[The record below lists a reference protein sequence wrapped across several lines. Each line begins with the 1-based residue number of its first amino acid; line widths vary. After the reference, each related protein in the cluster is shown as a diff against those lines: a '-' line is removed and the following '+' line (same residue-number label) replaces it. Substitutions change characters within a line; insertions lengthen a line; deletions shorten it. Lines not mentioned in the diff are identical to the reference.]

1 MLGPGGPRAFSAR
14 AGGAG
19 VYRRNYRAAAGMRVH
34 DPASKT
40 RFIHHIVPG
49 PMPPVAGVN
58 MQASIESTGNLERR
72 LTFSL
77 PEDRLQT
84 HISGRLGE
92 IARTTRI
99 KGFRPGKVPAK
110 VIEQR
115 FGQQVRSEAV
125 DGLLRETF
133 DAALRE
139 HELRIAGTPR
149 IDKGEGELSFVA
161 TVELVPDFGDVDVS
175 KLTVVRHS
183 AEINDA
189 DIDQMITNLR
199 EQRRSWSP
207 VTRGA
212 QDGDLVALET
222 WSQAGEER
230 LPAEGTE
237 KGSVIVGQ
245 GMMFEQIE
253 QGLVGLTAGEEKTL
267 DVEFPAD
274 WRVPALAGKQVKV
287 TVKAVDV
294 SAPVLPEVD
303 AEFIKSFGVKG
314 GDVEQFRKDIRAN
327 LERELK
333 GALMNRLRREVG
345 EQLIAAYASVEM
357 PPRLVENEARA
368 MLDQQLEQ
376 IRRSG
381 RNPGDVPADAH
392 EGFKD
397 AAAKR
402 VLVGLLVGEV
412 ARRNDLR
419 LDPKRLNETMRLIA
433 STYEEPEQVIEM
445 YRNDPQ
451 LMSGLQ
457 NRVMEEQVI
466 DWIAERAQHTEE
478 KLSFQDA
485 IRQ

>member
-1 MLGPGGPRAFSAR
+1 
-14 AGGAG
+14 
-19 VYRRNYRAAAGMRVH
+19 
-34 DPASKT
+34 
-40 RFIHHIVPG
+40 
-49 PMPPVAGVN
+49 
-58 MQASIESTGNLERR
+58 MQASIETTGNLERR
-72 LTFSL
+72 LSFSL
-77 PEDRLQT
+77 PEDRLNT

-115 FGQQVRSEAV
+115 FGAQVRGEAV

-133 DAALRE
+133 DAAIRE
-139 HELRIAGTPR
+139 HSLRVVGSPR
-149 IDKGEGELSFVA
+149 IDKGEQGDLSFVA
-161 TVELVPDFGDVDVS
+161 TVELVPEFGEIDVA
-175 KLTVVRHS
+175 KLNVVRHV
-183 AEINDA
+183 AEIGDA
-189 DIDQMITNLR
+189 DIDQMIENLR
-199 EQRRSWSP
+199 QQRRTWVP

-212 QDGDLVALET
+212 KEGDLVALET
-222 WSQAGEER
+222 FSQAGDER

-237 KGSVIVGQ
+237 KGTIVIGQ
-245 GMMFEQIE
+245 NMMFEAIE
-253 QGLVGLTAGEEKTL
+253 KGLVGLAKGEEKTL

-274 WRVPALAGKQVKV
+274 WRVETLAGKTVQVTVKV
-287 TVKAVDV
+287 TEVSEESLPAVD
-294 SAPVLPEVD
+294 D
-303 AEFIKSFGVKG
+303 AFIKSFGVKA

-345 EQLIAAYASVEM
+345 EQLIANFSSVEL

-368 MLDQQLEQ
+368 MLAQQVEQ

-381 RNPGDVPADAH
+381 RDPGQVPADAH
-392 EGFKD
+392 EGFKE
-397 AAAKR
+397 AAGKR

-412 ARRNDLR
+412 ARINDLK
-419 LDPKRLNETMRLIA
+419 LEPKRLNETMRLIA

-485 IRQ
+485 IRG

>member
-1 MLGPGGPRAFSAR
+1 
-14 AGGAG
+14 
-19 VYRRNYRAAAGMRVH
+19 
-34 DPASKT
+34 
-40 RFIHHIVPG
+40 
-49 PMPPVAGVN
+49 

-72 LTFSL
+72 LSFSL
-77 PEDRLQT
+77 PEDRLNT
-84 HISGRLGE
+84 HVSGRLGE

-115 FGQQVRSEAV
+115 FGAQVRGEAV

-133 DAALRE
+133 DAAIRE
-139 HELRIAGTPR
+139 HDLRVVGSPR
-149 IDKGEGELSFVA
+149 IDKGEQGELSFVA
-161 TVELVPDFGDVDVS
+161 TVELLPEFGEIDVT
-175 KLTVVRHS
+175 KLSVVRHV
-183 AEINDA
+183 AEIGDA
-189 DIDQMITNLR
+189 DIDQMIENLR
-199 EQRRSWSP
+199 QQRRTWAP
-207 VTRGA
+207 VSRGA
-212 QDGDLVALET
+212 QEGDLVALET
-222 WSQAGEER
+222 FSQAGDDR

-237 KGSVIVGQ
+237 KGTIIIGQ
-245 GMMFEQIE
+245 NMMFEAIE
-253 QGLVGLTAGEEKTL
+253 KGLVGLAKGEEKTL
-267 DVEFPAD
+267 DVDFPAD
-274 WRVPALAGKQVKV
+274 WRVEALAGKTVQVTVKV
-287 TVKAVDV
+287 TEVSEESLPVVD
-294 SAPVLPEVD
+294 D
-303 AEFIKSFGVKG
+303 AFIKSFGVKA
-314 GDVEQFRKDIRAN
+314 GDVEQFRSDIRAN

-345 EQLIAAYASVEM
+345 EQLIAAYSAVEM

-368 MLDQQLEQ
+368 MLAQQVDQ

-381 RNPGDVPADAH
+381 RDPGQVPADAH
-392 EGFKD
+392 ENFKD
-397 AAAKR
+397 AAGKR

-412 ARRNDLR
+412 ARINDLK
-419 LDPKRLNETMRLIA
+419 LEPKRLNETMRLIA